1 MSPRPDVSEERKQ
14 QIIDAAITAFSR
26 NGFHKTRMDD
36 IAEESKISKGLLYWY
51 FKSKEEITIAILDT
65 LIGFELRNL
74 KDLPSMDRTARERL
88 ELFMNHFIDDL
99 GQMDRIRPILY
110 EFYSLAMRQKSL
122 QKYVAQVLQAYL
134 DILIPIF
141 QQGIERGEFLSID
154 PEKAALAAG
163 AILEGT
169 VLMWVFD
176 PTRVKLK
183 DQVETGVQLL
193 LRGLEA

>member
-14 QIIDAAITAFSR
+14 QIIDAAITAFAR

-99 GQMDRIRPILY
+99 SQMDRIRPILY

-163 AILEGT
+163 AVLEGT

-183 DQVETGVQLL
+183 DQVETGIQLL

>member
-14 QIIDAAITAFSR
+14 QIIDAAITAFAR

-65 LIGFELRNL
+65 LIGFELRNF

-99 GQMDRIRPILY
+99 SQMDRIRPILY
-110 EFYSLAMRQKSL
+110 EFYSLAMREKGL

-183 DQVETGVQLL
+183 EQVETGIQLL